1 MKPLRMTTAGASS
14 AGIKA
19 ENQDAWV
26 AEVPDNTSVMN
37 YKGAVLALADGV
49 SACTEARR
57 ASHTSI
63 SSFTS
68 DYYSTPDS
76 WTARHS
82 AAKILSA
89 LNRWL
94 YQQGHTD
101 PMDQGSWCTTFTAM
115 ILKSATLHLV
125 HTGDSRAWRIRNNEL
140 ECLTRDHTATM
151 GGRQYLGRALGMVPD
166 VEVDYKSEVLD
177 AGDILLLTTD
187 GIHDFLSQDTIKES
201 FSQQKSL
208 DEVAQQLVDLALKNG
223 SNDNLTCVIGRVE
236 EVPAGDPSENL
247 QRLSE
252 LRLPPDLYPGQILDG
267 YRILEELHAS
277 KRSQLYLAED
287 TLSETAT
294 ANHVV
299 IKTPSINYEDDPDYL
314 EGFIR
319 EEWIGRRVKHPS
331 VMEVRAPRSGRQ
343 FLYHTCEYIKGQ
355 TLRSWMQE
363 NPKPSLTEVRDI
375 VAQIITAIRGLHRLQ
390 ILHQDLKPE
399 NLMFDLEG
407 RLKLIDFGSARVA
420 GDSEN
425 RQSHQT
431 DLPQGTKN
439 YTAPEYF
446 LDGTINERVDE
457 RADQFA
463 IGVIAYELLTG
474 ELPYPEHSGSSI
486 RVRHY
491 QHMQYRQANQT
502 DSSIPA
508 WIDSALAK
516 AVAAD
521 PAKRYPTLS
530 EFLQDLKQP
539 NSSFQSRSFQPL
551 IQRNPVLTWQLIAL
565 LLLIANLVQYLSS

>member
-1 MKPLRMTTAGASS
+1 MKQLKMTTAGVSS
-14 AGIKA
+14 AGIKE

-26 AEVPDNTSVMN
+26 AEVPDNTSTMN

-63 SSFTS
+63 RSFTS

-101 PMDQGSWCTTFTAM
+101 PLDQGSWCTTFTAM
-115 ILKSATLHLV
+115 ILKSTTLHLV

-140 ECLTRDHTATM
+140 ECLTRDHTATL
-151 GGRQYLGRALGMVPD
+151 GGRQYLGRALGMAPD
-166 VEVDYKSEVLD
+166 VEVDYKSEILD
-177 AGDILLLTTD
+177 DGDLLLLTTD
-187 GIHDFLSQDTIKES
+187 GVHDFISKDTIKEC
-201 FSQQKSL
+201 FSQQKPL
-208 DEVAQQLVDLALKNG
+208 DEIAQQLVDLALEKG
-223 SNDNLTCVIGRVE
+223 SNDNLTCVIGRIDQ
-236 EVPAGDPSENL
+236 VPAGDPTENL

-287 TLSETAT
+287 TQADTPGPH
-294 ANHVV
+294 HVV
-299 IKTPSINYEDDPDYL
+299 IKTPSINFEDDPDYL
-314 EGFIR
+314 EGFMR
-319 EEWIGRRVKHPS
+319 EEWIGRRIKHPS
-331 VMEVRAPRSGRQ
+331 VMEVLPPRTGRQ
-343 FLYHTCEYIKGQ
+343 FLYHICEHIRGQ

-399 NLMFDLEG
+399 NLMFDQEG

-420 GDSEN
+420 GDFENQQTLQSE
-425 RQSHQT
+425 
-431 DLPQGTKN
+431 LPQGTKN

-446 LDGTINERVDE
+446 LDGVIDE

-474 ELPYPEHSGSSI
+474 ELPYPEHSGSSL

-491 QHMQYRQANQT
+491 QHMKYRPANQS
-502 DSSIPA
+502 DSSIPS

-521 PAKRYPTLS
+521 PAKRYPALS

-551 IQRNPVLTWQLIAL
+551 IERNPVLTWQLIAL
-565 LLLIANLVQYLSS
+565 LLFMVNVVQYLSS

>member
-1 MKPLRMTTAGASS
+1 MKQLRITTAGASS
-14 AGIKA
+14 AGIKE

-26 AEVPDNTSVMN
+26 AEVPAQSSVMTH
-37 YKGAVLALADGV
+37 KGAVLALADGV

-101 PMDQGSWCTTFTAM
+101 PRDQGSWCTTFTAM
-115 ILKSATLHLV
+115 ILKSATVHLV
-125 HTGDSRAWRIRNNEL
+125 HTGDSRAWRLRNGEL
-140 ECLTRDHTATM
+140 ECLTRDHTAIM
-151 GGRQYLGRALGMVPD
+151 GGRYYLGKALGMSPD
-166 VEVDYKSEVLD
+166 VEVDYRSEALD
-177 AGDILLLTTD
+177 TGDILLLTTD
-187 GIHDFLSQDTIKES
+187 GIHDFLSQDDLIES
-201 FSQQKSL
+201 FSQSDSL
-208 DEVAQQLVDLALKNG
+208 DEVAQSLVEKALKQG
-223 SNDNLTCVIGRVE
+223 SNDNLTCVVCRVD
-236 EVPAGDPSENL
+236 EVPAGDQAENL
-247 QRLSE
+247 QRLAE

-267 YRILEELHAS
+267 YRILEALHAS

-287 TLSETAT
+287 TQSEGDSP
-294 ANHVV
+294 NHVV
-299 IKTPSINYEDDPDYL
+299 IKTPSINFEDDPDYL
-314 EGFIR
+314 EGFMR
-319 EEWIGRRVKHPS
+319 EEWIGRRVQHPS
-331 VMEVRAPRSGRQ
+331 VMKVFAPKPGRQ
-343 FLYHTCEYIKGQ
+343 FLYHTCEYIRGQ
-355 TLRSWMQE
+355 TLRSWMQD
-363 NPKPSLTEVRDI
+363 NPKPSLTEVRGI
-375 VAQIITAIRGLHRLQ
+375 VQQIITAIRGLHRLQ

-399 NLMFDLEG
+399 NLMFDQEG

-420 GDSEN
+420 GDRES
-425 RQSHQT
+425 QQGSQT
-431 DLPQGTKN
+431 ELPQGTKN

-446 LDGTINERVDE
+446 LDGNIDE

-463 IGVIAYELLTG
+463 IGVMAYELLTG

-491 QHMQYRQANQT
+491 QHMKYRPANQS
-502 DSSIPA
+502 DSSIPS

-521 PAKRYPTLS
+521 PAKRYPALS

-551 IQRNPVLTWQLIAL
+551 IERNPVLTWQLIAL
-565 LLLIANLVQYLSS
+565 LLLIINLIQYSGI

>member
-1 MKPLRMTTAGASS
+1 MKPLKMTTAGASS
-14 AGIKA
+14 AGIKE

-26 AEVPDNTSVMN
+26 AEMPANTQVMSD
-37 YKGAVLALADGV
+37 KGAILALADGV
-49 SACTEARR
+49 SACSEARR
-57 ASHTSI
+57 ASQTAI

-76 WTARHS
+76 WTARHC
-82 AAKILSA
+82 AARILSS

-94 YQQGHTD
+94 YQQGRTD
-101 PMDQGSWCTTFTAM
+101 PRDKGSWCTTFTAM

-125 HTGDSRAWRIRNNEL
+125 HTGDSRAWRMRNNEL
-140 ECLTRDHTATM
+140 ECLTRDHTATL
-151 GGRQYLGRALGMVPD
+151 GGRQYLAKALGMTLD
-166 VEVDYKSEVLD
+166 VEVDYKSEALD

-187 GIHDFLSQDTIKES
+187 GIHDFLSQNTIKEC
-201 FSQQKSL
+201 FYQQRSL
-208 DEVAQQLVDLALKNG
+208 NEVAQHLIDLALKNG
-223 SNDNLTCVIGRVE
+223 SNDNLTCVIGRID
-236 EVPAGDPSENL
+236 EVPSGDACENL
-247 QRLSE
+247 ERLSQ

-267 YRILEELHAS
+267 YHILEELHAS

-287 TLSETAT
+287 TLSEPAD

-314 EGFIR
+314 EGFMR

-331 VMEVRAPRSGRQ
+331 IMEIMAPRPGRK

-355 TLRSWMQE
+355 TLRNWMQE
-363 NPKPSLTEVRDI
+363 NPKPSLTQVRDI
-375 VAQIITAIRGLHRLQ
+375 VAQMITAIRGLHRLQ

-399 NLMFDLEG
+399 NLMFDQKG

-420 GDSEN
+420 GDLEN
-425 RQSHQT
+425 RQAHQS

-446 LDGTINERVDE
+446 LDGVIDE

-463 IGVIAYELLTG
+463 IGVITYELLTG
-474 ELPYPEHSGSSI
+474 KLPYAEHSGSSI

-491 QHMQYRQANQT
+491 QHMQYRPANLS
-502 DSSIPA
+502 DSAIPA

-521 PAKRYPTLS
+521 PAKRYPALS
-530 EFLQDLKQP
+530 EFFQDLKQP
-539 NSSFQSRSFQPL
+539 NRSFQSRRFQPL
-551 IQRNPVLTWQLIAL
+551 IERNPVLTWQLIAL
-565 LLLIANLVQYLSS
+565 LLLIANLIQYLGS

>member
-1 MKPLRMTTAGASS
+1 MKPLKMTTAAASS
-14 AGIKA
+14 VGVKE

-26 AEVPDNTSVMN
+26 AEVPANTHVMHN
-37 YKGAVLALADGV
+37 KGAVLALADGV
-49 SACTEARR
+49 SACSEARR

-76 WTARHS
+76 WTARYS
-82 AAKILSA
+82 AARILSA

-101 PMDQGSWCTTFTAM
+101 PMDKGSWCTTFTAM

-140 ECLTRDHTATM
+140 ECLTRDHTATL
-151 GGRQYLGRALGMVPD
+151 GGRQYLGRALGMAPD
-166 VEVDYKSEVLD
+166 VEVDYRSEALD
-177 AGDILLLTTD
+177 VGDILLLTTD
-187 GIHDFLSQDTIKES
+187 GIHDFLSQDALKKC
-201 FSQQKSL
+201 FSDQRSL
-208 DEVAQQLVDLALKNG
+208 DEVAQHLVGLALKNG
-223 SNDNLTCVIGRVE
+223 SHDNLTCVIGRID
-236 EVPAGDPSENL
+236 EVPAGDAGENL
-247 QRLSE
+247 ERLSQ

-287 TLSETAT
+287 IGPEEVA
-294 ANHVV
+294 AHHVV

-314 EGFIR
+314 EGFMR

-331 VMEVRAPRSGRQ
+331 IMAIMAPRPGRK

-363 NPKPSLTEVRDI
+363 NPKPTLTQVRDI
-375 VAQIITAIRGLHRLQ
+375 VAQMITAVRGLHRLQ

-399 NLMFDLEG
+399 NLMFDQKG

-420 GDSEN
+420 GDLEN
-425 RQSHQT
+425 QQAHHS
-431 DLPQGTKN
+431 DLPQGSKN

-446 LDGTINERVDE
+446 LDGVIDE

-463 IGVIAYELLTG
+463 IGVMAYELLTG
-474 ELPYPEHSGSSI
+474 KLPYPEHSGSSI

-491 QHMQYRQANQT
+491 QHMQYRHANLS
-502 DSSIPA
+502 DSSIPS

-521 PAKRYPTLS
+521 PAKRYPALS

-539 NSSFQSRSFQPL
+539 NRSFRNHDFQPL
-551 IQRNPVLTWQLIAL
+551 IERNPVLTWQLIAL
-565 LLLIANLVQYLSS
+565 LLFIVNLIQYLSS